1 VLLALTI
8 AVALFGAAGI
18 GAAVADQLWRRR
30 VESDP
35 LFTPPNQDVADFAE
49 ECRRHARVYIIGAKP
64 RADRPDLPLAS
75 INRQGDS
82 VLRLLGELNCVV
94 PIRRGVA
101 QLPGGLTADLRRGTE
116 IENSLAS
123 AYVALGEAAAIIT
136 RHAIAHHHVR
146 DLEHSEYSILRSIT
160 GLGARYPME
169 TELTRL
175 AALLGVDPNREDGA
189 VGGNRLWREIQV
201 WWKHDVEATD
211 GDAKTDASN
220 DLTDLMAET

>member
-1 VLLALTI
+1 M
-8 AVALFGAAGI
+8 GAAGL
-18 GAAVADQLWRRR
+18 GAAVADQWWRRK

-35 LFTPPNQDVADFAE
+35 LFTPPNQDVADFAD

-64 RADRPDLPLAS
+64 GANRPELPLAS
-75 INRQGDS
+75 INRQADS

-116 IENSLAS
+116 IENALAG
-123 AYVALGEAAAIIT
+123 AYVALGEASAIIT
-136 RHAIAHHHVR
+136 RQVIAHHKVSE
-146 DLEHSEYSILRSIT
+146 LEHSHYSILRSIT

-169 TELTRL
+169 AELAGL

-201 WWKHDVEATD
+201 WWKHDADASD
-211 GDAKTDASN
+211 GDPAGEASN
-220 DLTDLMAET
+220 ASTEPVAEMGSVR